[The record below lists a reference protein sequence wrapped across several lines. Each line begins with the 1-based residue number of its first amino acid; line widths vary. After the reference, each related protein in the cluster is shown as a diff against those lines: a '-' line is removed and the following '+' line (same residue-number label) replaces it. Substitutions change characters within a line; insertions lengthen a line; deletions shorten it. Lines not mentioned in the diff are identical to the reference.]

1 MLDEWVVYNGST
13 GSSVEHKVYCESW
26 EDWMNYANKYMR
38 LHREPPPNKMVARGL
53 TQEQAEAMVQM
64 TRED

>member
-1 MLDEWVVYNGST
+1 MEAEWVVYNGEK

-26 EDWMNYANKYMR
+26 KDWLAYLKHNPERKGNNK
-38 LHREPPPNKMVARGL
+38 LVARGL